1 MTTRTAAERRL
12 GAQHAAALA
21 LAESA
26 SLADAAPRILR
37 AVCQSLGWAYGGLWQ
52 VTSDGSFLRCIQTW
66 HEEGLSL
73 ANFEQVSKELKF
85 APGIGLPG
93 RVWQSGR
100 PAWIEDVVEDTNFPR
115 AKIARAEGLHG
126 ALGFPIILGSRVLG
140 AIEFFSQEI
149 QEPDEALLEL
159 LGTVGSQI
167 GQFIERKRAE
177 EELDKFFTMSLDM
190 LCIVGT
196 DGYFKRLNP
205 AWERTLGF
213 TREELLSRPW
223 VEFIHPDDRTSSATQ
238 ASNLERGQ
246 DVISFENRYLC
257 RDGSYRWLLW
267 TATFD
272 VDGRRIY
279 AIGRDV
285 TERRRAQEAQEE
297 NAARLVQLVKELE
310 VARRRAEDAARVK
323 ADFLA
328 NMSHEIRTPMNA
340 VMGMTDLALA
350 TQLSAEQRGYLATVK
365 VSAKA
370 LLELVDDILDL
381 SKIEAG
387 KLELD
392 RVELDVR
399 ETVEDAIR
407 VLAVRAG
414 EKGLE
419 LACRISPAVPRR
431 LFGDPGRLR
440 QVVVNLVGNAIKFT
454 DRGEVVLD
462 ADVFSED
469 EDEVRIHFSVRDTGI
484 GVPADKR
491 SHIFDSFT
499 QADTSTTRRF
509 GGSGLGLAISTQL
522 VEMMGGTLGVESEVG
537 RGSTFSF
544 TARFERPHDE
554 ADVAPPAPDVQ
565 LAGLPVLVVDDNAT
579 NRTILSEMMTNWK
592 MQPTAAA
599 SGDEALRVM
608 REAFS
613 AGLPF
618 KLLVTDGQMP
628 EMDGFML
635 AEAVKKDPALKEVP
649 MILLTSAGRPGDGA
663 RCRRL
668 GIAGF
673 LTKPVKQSDL
683 LDTMATVLGGETLWA
698 SREVAPPR
706 VASRP
711 LRILLAEDNPVNQ
724 QVAAR
729 LLEKRGHRVVIV
741 GDGRAAVEA
750 VKDAFDVVLMDVQ
763 MPELDGLQATAAIR
777 ARERARG
784 GHVPIVAMTAH
795 AMEGDRERCLAAGM
809 DGYVTKPVEADRL
822 FEAVETAAG
831 TFDPRAAVAR
841 FGGDGKLLR
850 ELIDLFLADC
860 PRMVADVK
868 SAIDAQDAEALR
880 QAAHALKGSV
890 ANFAAGSA
898 VDAARRLERMGKDG
912 DLSGAT
918 AAFGELDAALDA
930 FRRQASSGSP

>member
-73 ANFEQVSKELKF
+73 DNFEQVSKELKF

-126 ALGFPIILGSRVLG
+126 ALGFPIILGPRVLG

-469 EDEVRIHFSVRDTGI
+469 EDEVRIHFSVCDTGI

-491 SHIFDSFT
+491 SHIFDPFT

-554 ADVAPPAPDVQ
+554 ADVPPPAPDVQ

-613 AGLPF
+613 ADRPF

-706 VASRP
+706 VAARP

-750 VKDAFDVVLMDVQ
+750 VKDVFDVVLMDVQ

-890 ANFAAGSA
+890 ANFAAASA

-930 FRRQASSGSP
+930 FRRQATSGSP